1 VQAEY
6 NVSGS
11 MPTAT
16 VVSVAVHIILTLL
29 ISSSVVSSVNTYRS
43 NAVTVVLTPSKQA
56 PTDASHLA
64 SEHQIASVVREM
76 QAPLGEQSVTTQL
89 AIMQALAAETSDTS
103 DLVAEV
109 QKLQSELTQ
118 IQETNA
124 QNTRLGSVV
133 ARRALDADYL
143 QRWVNRVEKFG
154 NAALANV
161 GSARGD
167 VRLLVVVVVVV
178 VDKLGIL
185 LDVTVLQ
192 SSGFPH
198 LDRAAIKT
206 VQNAAPYPAF
216 PPALS
221 AQVDKLEIVRTW
233 LFRP

>member
-1 VQAEY
+1 MQAEY

-124 QNTRLGSVV
+124 QNTRLGSVA

-161 GSARGD
+161 GSAKGD
-167 VRLLVVVVVVV
+167 VRLLVV

-192 SSGFPH
+192 SSGFPQ

-206 VQNAAPYPAF
+206 VQDAAPYPAF

>member
-1 VQAEY
+1 
-6 NVSGS
+6 

-124 QNTRLGSVV
+124 QNTRLGSVA

-167 VRLLVVVVVVV
+167 VRLLVVVVVV

>member
-1 VQAEY
+1 MQAEY

-124 QNTRLGSVV
+124 QNTRLGSVA

-154 NAALANV
+154 NAALADV

-167 VRLLVVVVVVV
+167 VRLLVV

>member
-1 VQAEY
+1 MQAEY

-124 QNTRLGSVV
+124 QNTRLGSVA

-167 VRLLVVVVVVV
+167 VRLLVV

>member
-76 QAPLGEQSVTTQL
+76 QTPLGEQSVTTQL

-124 QNTRLGSVV
+124 QNTRLGSVA

-167 VRLLVVVVVVV
+167 VRLLVVV
-178 VDKLGIL
+178 DKLGIL

-206 VQNAAPYPAF
+206 VQDAAPYPAF

>member
-1 VQAEY
+1 
-6 NVSGS
+6 

-76 QAPLGEQSVTTQL
+76 QTPLGEQSVTTQL

-124 QNTRLGSVV
+124 QNTRLGSVA

-167 VRLLVVVVVVV
+167 VRLLVVV
-178 VDKLGIL
+178 DKLGIL

-206 VQNAAPYPAF
+206 VQDAAPYPAF

>member
-6 NVSGS
+6 DVSGG

-16 VVSVAVHIILTLL
+16 GVSIAMHIIFALL
-29 ISSSVVSSVNTYRS
+29 ISLSVASSVDTYKS
-43 NAVTVVLTPSKQA
+43 KAVTVVLTPSKQA

-64 SEHQIASVVREM
+64 SQNQIASMGEI
-76 QAPLGEQSVTTQL
+76 QSPLSEPSATTQL
-89 AIMQALAAETSDTS
+89 AIMQALAANNTDPG
-103 DLVAEV
+103 DLAAEV
-109 QKLQSELTQ
+109 QKLKNELNQ
-118 IQETNA
+118 IQETKA
-124 QNTRLGSVV
+124 QNTRLGSVA
-133 ARRALDADYL
+133 ARRALDASYL
-143 QRWVNRVEKFG
+143 QRWVNRVQKFG

-167 VRLLVVVVVVV
+167 VRLLVVV
-178 VDKLGIL
+178 DKLGIL
-185 LDVTVLQ
+185 LDVTVLE

-206 VQNAAPYPAF
+206 VQDAAPYPAF

-233 LFRP
+233 QFRP